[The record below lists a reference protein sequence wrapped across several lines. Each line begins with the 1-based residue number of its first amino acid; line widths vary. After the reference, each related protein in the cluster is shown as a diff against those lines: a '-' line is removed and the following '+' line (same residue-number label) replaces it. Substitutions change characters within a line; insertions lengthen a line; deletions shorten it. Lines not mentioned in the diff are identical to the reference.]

1 MATSQQHRAPRFG
14 VQVPVEFTNSVTNS
28 GVTENLSQSGT
39 LIQVT
44 SGQPPINEEL
54 SIRFSFFLGS
64 FATQFRGR
72 VVRRTRNGFAIEFGG
87 LDANHLEVLGRAMSP
102 R

>member
-1 MATSQQHRAPRFG
+1 MATSERRRAPRFG
-14 VQVPVEFTNSVTNS
+14 VQAPVEYTNSGTNS